1 MLILAKAVLAMMI
14 GFITAVIFGL
24 ILIPFLKRIKVRQ
37 KVSTYLEKTHKSK
50 EGTPTMGGLIF
61 IIPTI
66 ITIIILLLM
75 NKIEFTENLFIILFV
90 FISYALLGFLDDFL
104 IIKRHNNEGLT
115 EIQKLSG
122 QLIIALIFFYIF
134 MRSGGKPILDIHTL
148 GIQINM
154 GWFYGI
160 FLLFLLVASSNA
172 VNITDGLDGLAG
184 GLSVMAFLAFGL
196 IAWNSDWVTGNQDIA
211 IFCFVLIGSLLI
223 KFTKILWIDSVISIF
238 VSLFIL
244 LRTIKHLNNILD
256 LFLMKKPVDIDL
268 EEIKKHLLNI
278 EGVKDIHHI
287 HIWSLDGINNFAT
300 LHVVTDKNIKH
311 EIRSEMKEHGINN
324 VTIEIED
331 INEKCHNK
339 HCKID
344 ESSHLHHHHH

>member
-1 MLILAKAVLAMMI
+1 VLILAKAVLAMMI

-66 ITIIILLLM
+66 ITVVILLLM
-75 NKIEFTENLFIILFV
+75 KKIEFTENLFIILFV

-115 EIQKLSG
+115 EFQKLCG
-122 QLIIALIFFYIF
+122 QLVIALIFFYIF

-148 GIQINM
+148 GVQINM

-196 IAWNSDWVTGNQDIA
+196 ISWNSDWVTGNQDIA
-211 IFCFVLIGSLLI
+211 IFCFVLIGSLLGFLVYNTHPAKVFMGDTGSLSLGATLASI
-223 KFTKILWIDSVISIF
+223 AVITNHEITLIVVAGVFIIETLVCIIQMIGLMCFRRKI
-238 VSLFIL
+238 
-244 LRTIKHLNNILD
+244 
-256 LFLMKKPVDIDL
+256 FLMAP
-268 EEIKKHLLNI
+268 
-278 EGVKDIHHI
+278 
-287 HIWSLDGINNFAT
+287 
-300 LHVVTDKNIKH
+300 
-311 EIRSEMKEHGINN
+311 
-324 VTIEIED
+324 
-331 INEKCHNK
+331 
-339 HCKID
+339 
-344 ESSHLHHHHH
+344 LHHHFEKMGYDERDIVKGFWVIGLILSMLAVGFGVWI